1 MATAGRYDRKYHDA
15 EQRSPQSDTR
25 SAGQHDR
32 DRIMY
37 SPEFRRLS
45 GITQVISP
53 NGNHP
58 AHNRLT
64 HTLEVAQIGRS
75 IAQNLLATHDPED
88 RLIASSGGLDVHV
101 VEAAALAHDMGH
113 PPFGHVTES
122 ILNDILRSKTPWGFE
137 GNAQTFRILTRIAIK
152 DDVYPGLNLTRATLS
167 AVSKYP
173 WLQGPDPQTSRK
185 WGAYESEQADLEF
198 SREHLPPPIQRASQR
213 PDNSLQTLEAQIMD
227 WADDVAYAVHDV
239 DDFFRVGL
247 IPLDRL
253 KSDSAERSRFM
264 DYHISRLAPSESDA
278 QIEGMALRL
287 LGEESP
293 FTRPFD
299 GSYTATATL
308 HRRSSAF
315 IHRYIAGS
323 KLTRVAGEDR
333 YRLDIDTQLRSE
345 VNVLKSLLWMYVIE
359 NRILLSLRFGYAS
372 LIEEL
377 FGRLEIAALGSQT
390 EKRQGQ
396 RRNPRIFPE
405 YFSAQIQDDTSEE
418 NVYRLIADFIASLT
432 ESQAIDLHH
441 RLTGISFG
449 KSLDQIV

>member
-1 MATAGRYDRKYHDA
+1 
-15 EQRSPQSDTR
+15 
-25 SAGQHDR
+25 
-32 DRIMY
+32 MY

-53 NGNHP
+53 SGNHP
-58 AHNRLT
+58 THNRLT
-64 HTLEVAQIGRS
+64 HTLEVAQVGRS
-75 IAQNLLATHDPED
+75 IAQNLLASCDPED
-88 RLIASSGGLDVHV
+88 PYLANSGGLDPEV
-101 VEAAALAHDMGH
+101 VEAAALAHDIGH
-113 PPFGHVTES
+113 PPFGHVTET
-122 ILNDILRSKTPWGFE
+122 ILNSILRSKTDWGFE
-137 GNAQTFRILTRIAIK
+137 GNAQTFRILTKLAIK

-173 WLQGPDPQTSRK
+173 WLQGPDQKTSTK
-185 WGAYESEQADLEF
+185 WGAYESEKEDLDF
-198 SREHLPPPIQRASQR
+198 SRQHLPRELQQASQR
-213 PDNSLQTLEAQIMD
+213 PDSSLQTLEAQIMD

-253 KSDSAERSRFM
+253 KSDSAERSRFI
-264 DYHISRLAPSESDA
+264 DYHISRLGDSNPNVEKIAV
-278 QIEGMALRL
+278 GL
-287 LGEESP
+287 LGDESP

-299 GSYTATATL
+299 GSYTAIAGL

-315 IHRYIAGS
+315 VHRYITGS
-323 KLTRVAGEDR
+323 KLARIDGEER
-333 YRLDIDTQLRSE
+333 YRLEVDDQLRCE
-345 VNVLKSLLWMYVIE
+345 VDVLKSLLWMYVIE

-377 FGRLEIAALGSQT
+377 FNRLEVAALGTQEQS
-390 EKRQGQ
+390 
-396 RRNPRIFPE
+396 RRGERKNPRIFPE
-405 YFSAQIQDDTSEE
+405 YFSAQIQEDTSDDD
-418 NVYRLIADFIASLT
+418 VYRLIADFIASLT